1 MGLQGVVPAWRGAG
15 TGLARGSALPEPPPH
30 VCPGILPRHRAS
42 AMAYAGKLLVAPHK
56 TTGLIVPLSH
66 SFTTGMSAGLPKH
79 VTVSVKD
86 ISSALAAS
94 KLDAS
99 CEITIE
105 AGAYTRSLLS

>member
-1 MGLQGVVPAWRGAG
+1 
-15 TGLARGSALPEPPPH
+15 
-30 VCPGILPRHRAS
+30 
-42 AMAYAGKLLVAPHK
+42 
-56 TTGLIVPLSH
+56 
-66 SFTTGMSAGLPKH
+66 MSAGLPKH

-99 CEITIE
+99 SEITIE